1 MTYQEAVEKIDSLL
15 VFGSKPGLER
25 VGELI
30 ERIGSPDKKL
40 RFVHVAGTNGKGST
54 CVLIANTLKCAGY
67 KTGLFISPYV
77 LEFRERF
84 QINGEMIPEKKLCE
98 IVEKL
103 FPIVEEMKAE
113 GKIITEFE
121 FVFAI
126 AMYWYA
132 EENCDAVVLETGL
145 GGRFDA
151 TNIINTP
158 LVSVITSISLDHTA
172 ILGDTYEKIAFEK
185 CGIIKPNGITV
196 AYGEQK
202 DSVINVIKN
211 TVSERSNEL
220 YIADTEKVNCIKS
233 DLNGSDFEFE
243 NMKLHISFIG
253 EHQIKNAVTALY
265 ALKALRERSLN
276 ISESAVKEGFET
288 AFFPAR
294 LEILKKEPIVMLDG
308 SHNPDGVKALA
319 SALKENMEGIGKIG
333 IVGMLADKDVKTA
346 LGEIV
351 DLFDEVI
358 TVAPNNPRK
367 MCAEELAEMIRGYGV
382 KAASESD
389 YEKAYQKALSKAGK
403 DKAVIVFGSLYLSG
417 DMRKIIKN
425 L

>member
-1 MTYQEAVEKIDSLL
+1 MTYKEAVEKIDSLL

-30 ERIGSPDKKL
+30 KRIGSPDKKL
-40 RFVHVAGTNGKGST
+40 KFVHTAGTNGKGST

-84 QINGEMIPEKKLCE
+84 QINGEMIPEEKLCE

-103 FPIVEEMKAE
+103 FPVVEEMKAE
-113 GKIITEFE
+113 DKIITEFE

-132 EENCDAVVLETGL
+132 EEKCDVVVLETGL

-151 TNIINTP
+151 TNIIDTP

-202 DSVINVIKN
+202 GGVIDVIKN
-211 TVSERSNEL
+211 TACERKNKL
-220 YIADTEKVNCIKS
+220 YIADKIADVKQS
-233 DLNGSDFEFE
+233 DLNGSEFSVDGVDL
-243 NMKLHISFIG
+243 KIRFIG
-253 EHQIKNAVTALY
+253 KHQIKNALTAY
-265 ALKALRERSLN
+265 CAVKALRERGLN
-276 ISESAVKEGFET
+276 ISESAVKEGFAS

-319 SALKENMEGIGKIG
+319 NALKEYMADIKKIG

-346 LGEIV
+346 LSQIV
-351 DLFDEVI
+351 PLFDEVI

-367 MCAEELAEMIRGYGV
+367 MSAEELADIVREYGI
-382 KAASESD
+382 KANAEND
-389 YEKAYQKALSKAGK
+389 YEKAYQKALAKTGK
-403 DKAVIVFGSLYLSG
+403 DKAVIIFGSLYLSG
-417 DMRKIIKN
+417 DMRKIIKK

>member
-1 MTYQEAVEKIDSLL
+1 MTYKEAVEKIDSLL

-30 ERIGSPDKKL
+30 KRIGSPDKKL
-40 RFVHVAGTNGKGST
+40 RFVHTAGTNGKGST

-84 QINGEMIPEKKLCE
+84 QINGEMIPEEKLCE

-103 FPIVEEMKAE
+103 FPIVEDMKAE

-132 EENCDAVVLETGL
+132 EERCDVVVLETGL

-151 TNIINTP
+151 TNIIDTP

-185 CGIIKPNGITV
+185 CGIIKPDGITV
-196 AYGEQK
+196 AYGDQK
-202 DSVINVIKN
+202 DGVLEVIKK
-211 TVSERSNEL
+211 TADERNNKL
-220 YIADTEKVNCIKS
+220 YIADKEVEVKRS
-233 DLNGSDFEFE
+233 GLDGSEFVIDGILL
-243 NMKLHISFIG
+243 KIRFIG
-253 EHQIKNAVTALY
+253 KHQVKNALTAY
-265 ALKALRERSLN
+265 RAVKALKERGLE
-276 ISESAVKEGFET
+276 ISESAVKEGFAT

-294 LEILKKEPIVMLDG
+294 LEILKKEPVVMLDG

-319 SALKENMEGIGKIG
+319 NALKENMAGIKKIG

-346 LGEIV
+346 LGEIAG
-351 DLFDEVI
+351 LFDEVI
-358 TVAPNNPRK
+358 TVEPNNPRK
-367 MCAEELAEMIRGYGV
+367 MSAEALADIIREYGV
-382 KAASESD
+382 KASSENN
-389 YEKAYQKALSKAGK
+389 YAAAYKKALELAGS
-403 DKAVIVFGSLYLSG
+403 DKAIIVFGSLYLSG
-417 DMRKIIKN
+417 DMRKIINK

>member
-1 MTYQEAVEKIDSLL
+1 MTYKEAVEKIDSLL

-30 ERIGSPDKKL
+30 KRIGSPDKKL
-40 RFVHVAGTNGKGST
+40 KFVHTAGTNGKGST
-54 CVLIANTLKCAGY
+54 CVLVANTLKCAGY

-84 QINGEMIPEKKLCE
+84 QINGEMIPEEKLCE

-103 FPIVEEMKAE
+103 FPVVEEMKAE
-113 GKIITEFE
+113 DKIITEFE

-132 EENCDAVVLETGL
+132 EEKCDVVVLETGL

-151 TNIINTP
+151 TNIIDTP

-202 DSVINVIKN
+202 GGVIDVIKN
-211 TVSERSNEL
+211 TACERKNKL
-220 YIADTEKVNCIKS
+220 YIADKIADVKQS
-233 DLNGSDFEFE
+233 DLNGSEFSVDGVDL
-243 NMKLHISFIG
+243 KIRFIG
-253 EHQIKNAVTALY
+253 KHQIKNALTAY
-265 ALKALRERSLN
+265 CAVKALRERGLN
-276 ISESAVKEGFET
+276 ISESAVKEGFAS

-319 SALKENMEGIGKIG
+319 NALKENMNGIKKIG

-351 DLFDEVI
+351 SLFDEVI
-358 TVAPNNPRK
+358 TVSPNNPRK
-367 MCAEELAEMIRGYGV
+367 MSAEELAEIIRGYGV
-382 KAASESD
+382 QATPESD
-389 YEKAYQKALSKAGK
+389 YEKAYQEALLKAGN